1 VPETYPQHTVSKVG
15 GEGHTTV
22 GLAGE
27 IDIANADEV
36 ARAVRQELATGPV
49 LLDLSALSFIDS
61 SGLRMLVELVRD
73 ARESGWS
80 LRIRCEF
87 DPMVRR
93 LLEITGMLKVLP
105 LEGEGTE
112 NLDHC
117 SHGR

>member
-15 GEGHTTV
+15 GERHTTV

-36 ARAVRQELATGPV
+36 GRGVREELAAGPV

-61 SGLRMLVELVRD
+61 SGLRMLVELIRD
-73 ARESGWS
+73 AEESGWS
-80 LRIRCEF
+80 LTIGREF

-93 LLEITGMLKVLP
+93 LLEITGMLGMLP
-105 LEGEGTE
+105 LEGTGAASEST
-112 NLDHC
+112 
-117 SHGR
+117 